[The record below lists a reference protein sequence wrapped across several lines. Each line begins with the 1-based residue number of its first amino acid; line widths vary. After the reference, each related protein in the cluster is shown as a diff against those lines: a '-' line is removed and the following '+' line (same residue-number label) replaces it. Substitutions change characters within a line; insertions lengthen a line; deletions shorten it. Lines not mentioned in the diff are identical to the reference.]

1 MTRELTHESVRVL
14 IVDDESLMRTGLKL
28 MIDGSN
34 GITVVGEAAD
44 GSEVVDA
51 VDRHDPDVVLMDI
64 RMPGVNGIDA
74 TAALRRAGSRAR
86 VVILTAFDT
95 DALLRDA
102 LLEGAV
108 SFLLK
113 DAEPDL
119 VVQTI
124 HDAARDRPSFS
135 PQSLARLVQLAT
147 NSQDVTPSAPVAR
160 DQGGVEVTHLVTG
173 REWEVA
179 RFVAQGMTNGEIA
192 ESLYLSP
199 TTVKTHLSNLFAK
212 LQVTNRVQLA
222 IRVMERESH
231 ERQ

>member
-51 VDRHDPDVVLMDI
+51 VDQHDPDVVLMDI

>member
-1 MTRELTHESVRVL
+1 MTEERVQERVSVL
-14 IVDDESLMRTGLKL
+14 IVDDESLMRSGLKL
-28 MIDGSN
+28 MIHGSQ

-51 VDRHDPDVVLMDI
+51 VDRLDPDVVLMDI
-64 RMPGVNGIDA
+64 RMPLVNGIDA
-74 TAALRRAGSRAR
+74 TAALRKAGSRAQ

-124 HDAARDRPSFS
+124 HDAARGRPRFS
-135 PQSLARLVQLAT
+135 PGSLARLVQMATKDGNVPLSPPLARGK
-147 NSQDVTPSAPVAR
+147 A
-160 DQGGVEVTHLVTG
+160 GVEMTTLVTS
-173 REWEVA
+173 REWDVA
-179 RFVAQGMTNGEIA
+179 RFVAQGMTNSEIA

-199 TTVKTHLSNLFAK
+199 TTVKTHLSSLFAK

-222 IRVMERESH
+222 IHVLERDSH
-231 ERQ
+231 AA

>member
-1 MTRELTHESVRVL
+1 MTEERVQERVSVL
-14 IVDDESLMRTGLKL
+14 IVDDESLMRSGLKL
-28 MIDGSN
+28 MIHGFQ

-51 VDRHDPDVVLMDI
+51 VDRLDPDVVLMDI
-64 RMPGVNGIDA
+64 RMPLVNGIDA
-74 TAALRRAGSRAR
+74 TAALRKAGSRAQ

-124 HDAARDRPSFS
+124 HDAARGRPRFS
-135 PQSLARLVQLAT
+135 PGSLARLVQMATKDGNVPLSPPLARGK
-147 NSQDVTPSAPVAR
+147 A
-160 DQGGVEVTHLVTG
+160 GVEMTTLVTS
-173 REWEVA
+173 REWDVA
-179 RFVAQGMTNGEIA
+179 RFVAQGMTNSEIA
-192 ESLYLSP
+192 GSLYLSP
-199 TTVKTHLSNLFAK
+199 TTVKTHLSSLFAK

-222 IRVMERESH
+222 IHVLERDSH
-231 ERQ
+231 AA